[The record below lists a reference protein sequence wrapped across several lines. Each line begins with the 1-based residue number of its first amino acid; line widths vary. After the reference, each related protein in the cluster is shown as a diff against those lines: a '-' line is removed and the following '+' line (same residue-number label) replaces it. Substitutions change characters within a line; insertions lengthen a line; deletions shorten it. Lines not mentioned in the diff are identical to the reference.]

1 MRRTNK
7 TVGTG
12 MTKRAIV
19 TFDWDDPADVDA
31 QIQAAIMTFEQTS
44 FDRLSKRIVSH
55 AVQILAQAGLPTEM
69 GDAYAIAGAK
79 SWTRLKQN
87 RRSKR
92 AKRQGLSLSELVLQL
107 GYMSDSPEGYATRLI
122 SLIDEARRLR
132 DDGQVDEAMA
142 KAFAVGELIKEAWIK
157 EVWEPDALRGV
168 KLVESARQGHV
179 AVHGTEESKAARR
192 DACLRTYRQSLAE
205 GLSRMAAYEA
215 AAKKHGVG
223 TKTIQRAVKLSRG

>member
-12 MTKRAIV
+12 MTKRTIV
-19 TFDWDDPADVDA
+19 TFDEDDPADVDA
-31 QIQAAIMTFEQTS
+31 QIQAAIMTFERTS

-107 GYMSDSPEGYATRLI
+107 GCMSDSPEGYAARLI

-142 KAFAVGELIKEAWIK
+142 KVFAVGELINEAWIK

-168 KLVESARQGHV
+168 KLVESARLGHE
-179 AVHGTEESKAARR
+179 AVHGTEEAKAARQ
-192 DACLRTYRQSLAE
+192 DLYLGTYRQSLAE
-205 GLSRMAAYEA
+205 GLPRMAAYEA
-215 AAKKHGVG
+215 AAKKHGVS
-223 TKTIQRAVKLSRG
+223 TKTIQRAVKLSRR